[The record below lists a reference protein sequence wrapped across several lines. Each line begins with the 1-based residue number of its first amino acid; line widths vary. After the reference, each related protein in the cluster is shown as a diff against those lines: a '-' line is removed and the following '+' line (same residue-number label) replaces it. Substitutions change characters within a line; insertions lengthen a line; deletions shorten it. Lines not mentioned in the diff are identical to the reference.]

1 MQRSRDREDWG
12 NVERDKQAQKRW
24 ETERGKKMEN
34 RGEIID
40 ADREIK
46 MGQGEGC
53 TRKLGETKWREK
65 EKRRDIGRGREW
77 RTKNRSFSLPV

>member
-1 MQRSRDREDWG
+1 MQKSRDRENWG
-12 NVERDKQAQKRW
+12 NVERDKQAQKRR

-46 MGQGEGC
+46 MGKVRGVRENWERRSEEKK
-53 TRKLGETKWREK
+53 RKEEISRE
-65 EKRRDIGRGREW
+65 REED
-77 RTKNRSFSLPV
+77 